1 MDLDVAAS
9 RGAVIEGDDRTAEIG
24 AVAVTP
30 LAAIHDVDHL
40 AVGGPAAVG

>member
-1 MDLDVAAS
+1 MDLDVAAGC
-9 RGAVIEGDDRTAEIG
+9 GAVIEGDDRAAEIG

-30 LAAIHDVDHL
+30 LTTIHDLDHL